1 MTQPPQ
7 DNSMNREQRR
17 MSTKMGYDAET
28 QRAQTKKAAT
38 KTRKSGNSGPR
49 VSIFVK
55 IITFFKEA
63 WRELKKVSWP
73 TRKEVINSTIV
84 VLVCLL
90 VVTLLILGTD
100 YGAERLADL
109 VYS

>member
-1 MTQPPQ
+1 MTQPTGGGE
-7 DNSMNREQRR
+7 MNREMRR
-17 MSTKMGYDAET
+17 MSTKMGYDPES
-28 QRAQTKKAAT
+28 QRAQTKQAAN
-38 KTRKSGNSGPR
+38 KKRKPAPAGDR

-73 TRKEVINSTIV
+73 GRKEVINSTII
-84 VLVCLL
+84 VLVCLII
-90 VVTLLILGTD
+90 VTLLVLVVD

-109 VYS
+109 IYG

>member
-7 DNSMNREQRR
+7 DNQMNREQRR
-17 MSTKMGYDAET
+17 MSSKMGYDPEN

-38 KTRKSGNSGPR
+38 KSRKPASSGPR

-73 TRKEVINSTIV
+73 TKKEVLNSTIV

-90 VVTLLILGTD
+90 VVTLLILGVD

>member
-7 DNSMNREQRR
+7 DNQMNREMRR
-17 MSTKMGYDAET
+17 MSQKMGYDPEN
-28 QRAQTKKAAT
+28 QRAQTKQAAN
-38 KTRKSGNSGPR
+38 KKRRPAPSGSR
-49 VSIFVK
+49 VSVFTK
-55 IITFFKEA
+55 AITFFKEA

-73 TRKEVINSTIV
+73 SKKEVLNSTIV
-84 VLVCLL
+84 VLVCVL
-90 VVTLLILGTD
+90 VVTVLILGVD